1 MEEKT
6 LFKIAIATSLVGL
19 LILVIMAETL
29 SSSDIRI
36 NDINHS
42 HLDHNV
48 KITGILAG
56 KKDYK
61 GIAIFN
67 ITDDSSS
74 INAVMYKKA
83 GKFSSSEFKK
93 GDVLEIV
100 GFVKEYNKAL
110 EIEASSIKKK
120 QNPVQDF

>member
-19 LILVIMAETL
+19 LTLVIMAETL

-36 NDINHS
+36 KDINHS
-42 HLDHNV
+42 HLGHNV
-48 KITGILAG
+48 KITGILAS

-74 INAVMYKKA
+74 INAVMYKKD
-83 GKFSSSEFKK
+83 GKFSSSGFKK
-93 GDVLEIV
+93 GDVLEI
-100 GFVKEYNKAL
+100 
-110 EIEASSIKKK
+110 
-120 QNPVQDF
+120 